1 MSDAQSYLILG
12 LVSSSVLKWP
22 VYFGNTGELIFA
34 ARERASLFSQKY
46 QVVRLEKFPSDLA
59 QNTFFLSRDD

>member
-12 LVSSSVLKWP
+12 LVSSGVLKWP

-34 ARERASLFSQKY
+34 ARERASLFS
-46 QVVRLEKFPSDLA
+46 
-59 QNTFFLSRDD
+59 

>member
-34 ARERASLFSQKY
+34 ARERASLFS
-46 QVVRLEKFPSDLA
+46 
-59 QNTFFLSRDD
+59 